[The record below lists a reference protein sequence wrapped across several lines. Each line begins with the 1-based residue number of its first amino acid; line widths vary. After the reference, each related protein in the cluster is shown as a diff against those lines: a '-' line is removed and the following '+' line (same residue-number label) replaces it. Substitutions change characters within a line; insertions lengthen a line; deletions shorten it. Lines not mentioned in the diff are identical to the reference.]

1 MMSARAGSSWI
12 IRNGRSAGGWAV
24 SRAASARMH
33 SVNRIILI
41 AVRTLQQRV
50 APLFA
55 SNVFARFDSPAL
67 GGLDVDVFIAAIA
80 IDAARP
86 LLSEHDQIAA
96 AGCAFGRRRDHQVT
110 HQMR

>member
-12 IRNGRSAGGWAV
+12 ILNGRSAGGWAV
-24 SRAASARMH
+24 SKPPSARMH
-33 SVNRIILI
+33 NVNRVIISFDRLVAI
-41 AVRTLQQRV
+41 RTLQQRV

-67 GGLDVDVFIAAIA
+67 GGLHIDVFVAAIA

-86 LLSEHDQIAA
+86 LLSQHDQIAA
-96 AGCAFGRRRDHQVT
+96 AC
-110 HQMR
+110 